1 MRKLKL
7 SIALLAITVSISS
20 FSQEMTEKEKKA
32 LKKEMVKKAK
42 ETDPLL
48 LKEMFDK
55 YPDLLKKEKD
65 LVKAN
70 AKIKQLKV
78 QIASHK
84 HEKPANNG
92 LANKA
97 KGEAFLKQLE
107 SKEGVV
113 KTQSGLMYEVINE
126 GNNEKPLASN
136 TVKVHYEGSFINGK
150 IFDSS
155 IKRGQP
161 IEFGLKQVIKG
172 WTEGLQLMGK
182 GAKYKFYIPYNLA
195 YGERGR
201 SSIPAYSMLIF
212 DVELIDFK

>member
-1 MRKLKL
+1 MKIAISMLA
-7 SIALLAITVSISS
+7 IALSVSS

-32 LKKEMVKKAK
+32 LKKEMINKAK
-42 ETDPLL
+42 ETDPVL

-55 YPDLLKKEKD
+55 YPSLLKKEGELKNANVKIGQ
-65 LVKAN
+65 LNKQIEANNRKAN
-70 AKIKQLKV
+70 AS
-78 QIASHK
+78 A
-84 HEKPANNG
+84 NG
-92 LANKA
+92 LENKV
-97 KGEAFLKQLE
+97 KGEAYLKQLE
-107 SKEGVV
+107 SKKGVV
-113 KTQSGLMYEVINE
+113 KTKSGLMYEVINA

-136 TVKVHYEGSFINGK
+136 TVKVHYEGSFIDGK
-150 IFDSS
+150 VFDSS
-155 IKRGQP
+155 IQRGQP

>member
-1 MRKLKL
+1 MKIAISMLA
-7 SIALLAITVSISS
+7 IALSVSS

-32 LKKEMVKKAK
+32 LKKEMINKAK
-42 ETDPLL
+42 ETDPVL

-55 YPDLLKKEKD
+55 YPSLLKKEEELKRANVKIGQ
-65 LVKAN
+65 LNKQIEANNRKAN
-70 AKIKQLKV
+70 AS
-78 QIASHK
+78 A
-84 HEKPANNG
+84 NG
-92 LANKA
+92 LENKV
-97 KGEAFLKQLE
+97 KGEAYLKQLE
-107 SKEGVV
+107 SKKGVV
-113 KTQSGLMYEVINE
+113 KTKSGLMYEVINA

-136 TVKVHYEGSFINGK
+136 TVKVHYEGSFIDGK
-150 IFDSS
+150 VFDSS
-155 IKRGQP
+155 IQRGQP